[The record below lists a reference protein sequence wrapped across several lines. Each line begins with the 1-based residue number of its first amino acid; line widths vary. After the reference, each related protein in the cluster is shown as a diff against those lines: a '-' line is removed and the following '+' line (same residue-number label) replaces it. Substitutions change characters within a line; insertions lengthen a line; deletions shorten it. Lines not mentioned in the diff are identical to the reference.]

1 MQLESLIT
9 NILKSLGFFV
19 IAIGILFL
27 FAKMTHQTL
36 VISSSHIYL
45 GGTSEIVP
53 TSGGY

>member
-45 GGTSEIVP
+45 GGTSEIAP
-53 TSGGY
+53 SPSY